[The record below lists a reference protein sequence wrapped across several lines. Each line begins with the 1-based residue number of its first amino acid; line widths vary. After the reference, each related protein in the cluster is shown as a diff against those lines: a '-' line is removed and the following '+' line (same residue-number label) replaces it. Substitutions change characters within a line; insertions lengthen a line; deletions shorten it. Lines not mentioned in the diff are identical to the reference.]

1 MKLSILMN
9 DEITCAKYTNSGTT
23 IAVGTKK
30 GIFIIL

>member
-1 MKLSILMN
+1 MN

-30 GIFIIL
+30 GMVIIL